1 MMVSSLRKFSSSEA
15 AGERLRIIK
24 LYESHGE
31 KSHKASLWGG
41 KKKGLV

>member
-31 KSHKASLWGG
+31 KATKQAFGVG
-41 KKKGLV
+41 RKRA